1 MSLGVELQDIQFKYQ
16 DQIELLTDIMS
27 FTQYF
32 MEQRDKEL
40 REFLEKEGVK
50 ERYLDFLN
58 LVDWSEN
65 QPEGTG
71 FQVKTD
77 HMDVSF
83 YHKLLEETN
92 PKKSLL
98 MKMTLI
104 YLFAIFEAF
113 NKDFFFKLYLSKP
126 ELMKRDQ
133 KQISYREALD
143 FTSLEELHK
152 TIAEREVDKI
162 GRIDVDELAKMLK
175 NKFNI
180 NLEED
185 FKYWNVLRENY
196 YRRNI
201 VVHNNVK
208 ISEVYLKKMNLPA
221 EKLNQELDI
230 DPGYVHFC
238 SYNIGAYL
246 DYIFNKIKD
255 KFNLNISRLRRTLI
269 TTDSAKE
276 VKRSEEK

>member
-1 MSLGVELQDIQFKYQ
+1 MSLGVELQDIEFKYQ

-50 ERYLDFLN
+50 ERYLNFLN

-71 FQVKTD
+71 FQVKTV

-113 NKDFFFKLYLSKP
+113 NKDFFFKLYISKP
-126 ELMKRDQ
+126 DLMKSDQ
-133 KQISYREALD
+133 KQISYRKALD

-162 GRIDVDELAKMLK
+162 GRNDVDELTKMLK
-175 NKFNI
+175 NKFSI
-180 NLEED
+180 DLEQD
-185 FKYWNVLRENY
+185 FKHWNVLREKY

-201 VVHNNVK
+201 VVHYNGK
-208 ISEVYLKKMNLPA
+208 ISEAYLKKMNLPA

-238 SYNIGAYL
+238 SYSIGTYL
-246 DYIFNKIKD
+246 NFVFNKIKD
-255 KFNLNISRLRRTLI
+255 KFNLNISR
-269 TTDSAKE
+269 
-276 VKRSEEK
+276 